1 MTEQTICNPV
11 LLISV
16 RILESLTFLISGK
29 ALGNLTKFDKEFV
42 SKNYHAQEKK
52 KSRCKFQTRCKYD
65 WIKFFC
71 YSSDKEFRII
81 DKG

>member
-1 MTEQTICNPV
+1 MTEQTIYNPV

-52 KSRCKFQTRCKYD
+52 KSLFQTRCKCD
-65 WIKFFC
+65 
-71 YSSDKEFRII
+71 
-81 DKG
+81 